1 MSQILPRISRPR
13 LVPFKT
19 EGQLLFEWWIILTGV
34 PLLFELL
41 VLWATGKTERFF
53 ELCFQALPG
62 FLVVWP
68 VSIPLLLWLY
78 FGWSS
83 CLERDEMCSL
93 HLLWLVPF
101 FVLPLTM
108 LVWGALFYN
117 PDFYS
122 GNYDQSNLTFLHFT
136 YHAMFLNA
144 ILAIGFNYGRNS
156 FVIPFCLLALLLNF
170 FCAFIAGSAVS
181 GEWL

>member
-1 MSQILPRISRPR
+1 MSQISPRISRPR

-19 EGQLLFEWWIILTGV
+19 EGQLLFEWWIILAGV

-41 VLWATGKTERFF
+41 VLWTTGKTERFF

-62 FLVVWP
+62 FLVFWP

-83 CLERDEMCSL
+83 CLERDEMSSL
-93 HLLWLVPF
+93 RLLWLVPLI
-101 FVLPLTM
+101 VLPLSM
-108 LVWGALFYN
+108 LFWGTLFYN
-117 PDFYS
+117 PEKYS
-122 GNYDQSNLTFLHFT
+122 GNYDRNHIAFLQFIF
-136 YHAMFLNA
+136 HAIFLNA

-156 FVIPFCLLALLLNF
+156 FVVPFCLLALLLNF

>member
-1 MSQILPRISRPR
+1 MSQISPRISRPR

-34 PLLFELL
+34 PFLFELL

-62 FLVVWP
+62 FLFVWP

-78 FGWSS
+78 FGWSN
-83 CLERDEMCSL
+83 CLERDEMCNL
-93 HLLWLVPF
+93 RLLWLVPF
-101 FVLPLTM
+101 IVLPLTM

-122 GNYDQSNLTFLHFT
+122 GNYDQSQLNVLGLIHISTFLLT
-136 YHAMFLNA
+136 TPA
-144 ILAIGFNYGRNS
+144 ILLNHGRNS
-156 FVIPFCLLALLLNF
+156 FVIPFCLLALLENF
-170 FCAFIAGSAVS
+170 FCMYIAGMAVS
-181 GEWL
+181 GEWT